1 MSKKHPFSLLNA
13 LYITQQKINTM
24 FVLLVI
30 LFASFAVS
38 ASPNQQTKFKQIVQ
52 LAEYIGVDYVAAVG
66 EGEVLDADEY
76 QEMLEFSNV
85 IVDQANLLSSQGSE
99 FNNIKTLAGN
109 LKVTVYNKGSVVDVR
124 AVSSDLRAALLK
136 FMPQLSLPGSLLP
149 ITQTQALYQQNCAA
163 CHGISGQGNG
173 PLAKNLTPEPTNFTD
188 AERAHNRSLM
198 GLFDAVTNGLDNTP
212 MVAFTQFNEQ
222 QRWSLAF
229 YVGSLA
235 FKNVKQP
242 TNVEQNI
249 SAAQIVNLNPAQLTA
264 NSSEAQTQYVHW
276 LRGNPEHLFT
286 TKKDPLAVARSQL
299 IAAQQAHALGDYS
312 QASDLAIS
320 AYLDGFELVE
330 NNLNA
335 YDETLRKNI
344 EVQLMALRKTLKQEK
359 DTAIVA
365 KQITAAL
372 TQLEQAGKLLSNT
385 KLTNSALLWA
395 SLVILLREGLE
406 ALLVVLALMTVLIKT
421 QRQDALKYVHI
432 GWITALIAGG
442 LTWAAAQSLIEIS
455 GASREVMEGVGAMF
469 AAVILL
475 YVGVWMHSK
484 TSAQQWQ
491 AYIQDNINK
500 RLESGTLWGLAG
512 LSFIAVYR
520 EVFET
525 VLFYQSLLTQSTPEQ
540 YSSIAMGFVIALAI
554 LGLITWVLIKYS
566 IKLPIAKFFA
576 ITTYLLFALSFVLM
590 GKAITALQEADI
602 ISISGL
608 AVNIDIVWLGVKSTW
623 EGVIAQLIVVAIFA
637 FYILKGSSKK

>member
-1 MSKKHPFSLLNA
+1 
-13 LYITQQKINTM
+13 M

-30 LFASFAVS
+30 VFASFAVS

-299 IAAQQAHALGDYS
+299 IAAQQAHALGNYS

>member
-1 MSKKHPFSLLNA
+1 MSKKHPFSLLND

>member
-30 LFASFAVS
+30 VFASFAVS

-299 IAAQQAHALGDYS
+299 IAAQQAHALGNYS